1 MKKAKPVFAKG
12 LEPGDPLT
20 RRGDK
25 IVRAVC
31 LDRFKIIGFY
41 AGEGRVVEKNII
53 VKKNIIARK
62 NVRAA

>member
-1 MKKAKPVFAKG
+1 MRKIKPVFAKG

-41 AGEGRVVEKNII
+41 AGEGRVVKRN
-53 VKKNIIARK
+53 VIARK